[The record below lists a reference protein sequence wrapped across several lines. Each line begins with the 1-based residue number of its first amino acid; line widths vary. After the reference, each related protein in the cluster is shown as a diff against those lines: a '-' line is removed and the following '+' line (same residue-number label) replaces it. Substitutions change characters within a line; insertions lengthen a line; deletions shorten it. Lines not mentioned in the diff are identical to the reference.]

1 VLKTQRLYFTI
12 IFLTGD
18 IIITCF
24 SFLLAYYIRFK
35 SVFDVPK
42 GIPELSQYLRL
53 LPFLGVI
60 WLFIFYFRGHYKL
73 KLERSRIDEFLSI
86 FISVCITVILILSL
100 TLYYRVYYRYQPEI
114 APKYEFS
121 QFVFGLFLT
130 IDTVLLYLLREG
142 VRHYIERARKKGL
155 YKKNIIIA
163 GAGDLGKFLAKKM
176 HAHPELGFNL
186 IGFLDD
192 DPNKADMEYMGVPV
206 IGTLQDFTKIVAHKK
221 IEQLYIAL
229 PLRAQ
234 QKTFRLIQHANRE
247 GIAIMYVPDLL
258 QFVVLKA
265 GLEELDGIPM
275 INLTSTPLGG
285 WKRIIKRLMDII
297 LSIAGLLLMILLYP
311 IVAPIIKLSSKGPI
325 FYKQTRMGMDGNT
338 FQIYKFR
345 SMTVDAEK
353 KSGPVWATKDDPRRT
368 WIGRILRRQSLDEL
382 PQFYN
387 VLKGD
392 MSTVGP
398 RPERPEFVNKFKE
411 KYPQYMLRHKVKS
424 GITGWAQVNGWR
436 GNTAVD
442 KRIEYDL
449 FYIENWSLSLDL
461 KILAFTLWQILIHK
475 NVYEA

>member
-1 VLKTQRLYFTI
+1 MLKTQRLNFAL

-18 IIITCF
+18 IIITCL
-24 SFLLAYYIRFK
+24 SFVLAYYVRFK

-53 LPFLGVI
+53 LPFLCII
-60 WLFIFYFRGHYKL
+60 WLIIFYFRGHYKL
-73 KLERSRIDEFLSI
+73 KLERSRIDEFLSL
-86 FISVCITVILILSL
+86 FISVCVTVILILSL

-121 QFVFGLFLT
+121 QFVFGLFLA
-130 IDTVLLYLLREG
+130 IDTILLYLVREG
-142 VRHYIERARKKGL
+142 VRHYIERARRKGL
-155 YKKNIIIA
+155 YHKNIIIA
-163 GAGDLGKFLAKKM
+163 GAADLGKFLAKKM
-176 HAHPELGFNL
+176 NDHPELGFNI

-192 DPNKADMEYMGVPV
+192 DPDKADMEYMGIPV
-206 IGTLQDFTKIVAHKK
+206 IGTLQDFAKIVSNKK
-221 IEQLYIAL
+221 VEQLYIAL

-234 QKTFRLIQHANRE
+234 KKTFRLIQHANRE

-285 WKRIIKRLMDII
+285 WKRILKRLMDIV
-297 LSIAGLLLMILLYP
+297 LSFAGLILMMLLYP
-311 IVAPIIKLSSKGPI
+311 IVAPMIKLTSKGPV
-325 FYKQTRMGMDGNT
+325 FYKQTRMGMDGNI
-338 FQIYKFR
+338 FQIFKFR
-345 SMTVDAEK
+345 SMPIDAER

-387 VLKGD
+387 VFKGE

-411 KYPQYMLRHKVKS
+411 KHPQYMLRHKVKS

-436 GNTAVD
+436 GNTAVE

-449 FYIENWSLSLDL
+449 YYIENWSLTLDL
-461 KILAFTLWQILIHK
+461 KIIAFTLWQIVTHK
-475 NVYEA
+475 NVY

>member
-1 VLKTQRLYFTI
+1 VLKTQRLYFAL

-24 SFLLAYYIRFK
+24 SFILAYYIRFK
-35 SVFDVPK
+35 SVFEVPK

-53 LPFLGVI
+53 LPFLCII
-60 WLFIFYFRGHYKL
+60 WLIIFYFRGHYKL
-73 KLERSRIDEFLSI
+73 KLGRSRIDEFLSL
-86 FISVCITVILILSL
+86 FISVCIAVILILSL

-121 QFVFGLFLT
+121 QFVFGLFLA
-130 IDTVLLYLLREG
+130 IDTILLYLMREG
-142 VRHYIERARKKGL
+142 VRHYIERGRRKGL
-155 YKKNIIIA
+155 YQKNILIA

-176 HAHPELGFNL
+176 NDHAELGFNI

-192 DPNKADMEYMGVPV
+192 DADKADMEYMGIPV
-206 IGTLQDFTKIVAHKK
+206 IGTLQDFTKIVANKK
-221 IEQLYIAL
+221 IEQLFIAL

-234 QKTFRLIQHANRE
+234 KNTFRLIQHAHRE

-265 GLEELDGIPM
+265 GLQELDGIPI

-285 WKRIIKRLMDII
+285 WKRILKRLMDIV
-297 LSIAGLLLMILLYP
+297 LSFAGLILMMLLYP
-311 IVAPIIKLSSKGPI
+311 IVAPIIKLTSKGPV
-325 FYKQTRMGMDGNT
+325 FYKQIRMGMDGNT

-345 SMTVDAEK
+345 SMPIDAER

-368 WIGRILRRQSLDEL
+368 WIGRILRRNSLDEL

-387 VLKGD
+387 VFKGE

-436 GNTAVD
+436 GNTAVE

-449 FYIENWSLSLDL
+449 YYIENWSLTLDL
-461 KILAFTLWQILIHK
+461 KIIAFTLWQIITHK
-475 NVYEA
+475 NVY

>member
-1 VLKTQRLYFTI
+1 VLKTQRLNFAL

-18 IIITCF
+18 IIITCL
-24 SFLLAYYIRFK
+24 SFVLAYYVRFK

-53 LPFLGVI
+53 LPFLCII
-60 WLFIFYFRGHYKL
+60 WLIIFYFRGHYKL
-73 KLERSRIDEFLSI
+73 KLERSRIDEFLSL
-86 FISVCITVILILSL
+86 FISVCVTVILILSL

-121 QFVFGLFLT
+121 QFVFGLFLA
-130 IDTVLLYLLREG
+130 IDTILLYLVREG
-142 VRHYIERARKKGL
+142 VRHYIERARRKGL
-155 YKKNIIIA
+155 YQKNIIIA
-163 GAGDLGKFLAKKM
+163 GAADLGKFLAKKM
-176 HAHPELGFNL
+176 NDHPELGFNIL
-186 IGFLDD
+186 GFLDD
-192 DPNKADMEYMGVPV
+192 DPDKADMEYMGIPV
-206 IGTLQDFTKIVAHKK
+206 IGKLQDFTKIVSNKK
-221 IEQLYIAL
+221 VEQLYIAL

-285 WKRIIKRLMDII
+285 WKRILKRLMDIV
-297 LSIAGLLLMILLYP
+297 LSFAGLILMMLLYP
-311 IVAPIIKLSSKGPI
+311 IVAPMIKLTSKGPV
-325 FYKQTRMGMDGNT
+325 FYKQTRMGMDGNI
-338 FQIYKFR
+338 FQIFKFR
-345 SMTVDAEK
+345 SMPIDAER

-387 VLKGD
+387 VFKGE

-411 KYPQYMLRHKVKS
+411 KHPQYMLRHKVKS

-436 GNTAVD
+436 GNTAVE

-449 FYIENWSLSLDL
+449 YYIENWSLTLDL
-461 KILAFTLWQILIHK
+461 KIIAFTLWQIVTHK
-475 NVYEA
+475 NVY